1 MNKAATSVTG
11 KISTIVSAIICVILI
26 PIIILNTM
34 MIVKTYTEPD
44 HLPDVLGISP
54 VVVLSG
60 SMSPTFN
67 TSSLIFI
74 QDADYENLEVGD
86 IICFLQSGTAVT
98 HRIVDIVTEDGQ
110 LSYVT
115 QGDANNAVDRL
126 PVTPDQIEGVYISHV
141 EGLGGAVMFMQTTTG
156 MIIFVVAPV
165 VLYLIFDILKRRKE
179 SSADRSR
186 TAELEEELAKLRA
199 EKDTADK

>member
-1 MNKAATSVTG
+1 MNKAATSITG
-11 KISTIVSAIICVILI
+11 KISTIVSVIICVILI

-44 HLPDVLGISP
+44 HLPDVLGVSP

-60 SMSPTFN
+60 SMAPTFD

-74 QDADYENLEVGD
+74 KDADYENLEVGD
-86 IICFLQSGTAVT
+86 VICFLQSGTAIT
-98 HRIVDIVTEDGQ
+98 HRIIDVVTEDGQ
-110 LSYVT
+110 VSYVT
-115 QGDANNAVDRL
+115 QGDANNTADRL
-126 PVTPDQIEGVYISHV
+126 PVTPDQIEGVYFHHF
-141 EGLGGAVMFMQTTTG
+141 EELGGAVMFMQTTTG
-156 MIIFVVAPV
+156 MILFVVAPV
-165 VLYLIFDILKRRKE
+165 VLYLIFDIFKRRNE
-179 SSADRSR
+179 SKDERSR